1 MTPTRRHTLR
11 TILLLVFAAWN
22 ATASAQN
29 NPYKIKDA
37 LYPLYRKAFA
47 NRTKP
52 EGLLMADT
60 LFHRATLMGDKKAQC
75 IALTVPLQYAFHH
88 KLDDEFQK
96 AAERIEK
103 TALETGYTQYYY
115 YAVGNTINYMLN
127 QKRSYAAMIYLEEKQ
142 QEAIKKNNKFGI
154 YTCMKSF
161 GQIYFYRINLDRA
174 KDAYLKAYE
183 FGKVNCPEQDM
194 STNLRQLAE
203 LENSLDNYKEALDYA
218 NRGLEITKTDQT
230 RELLTLEKAYALGM
244 LGYKQEFYPLYEDLR
259 NRKVRQNVSFL
270 EDIQRLEVV
279 KNIVDHN
286 YTAAK
291 AILDNKLN
299 EFNRGTGDFRYI
311 SLYLYITQQQNDW
324 KKRARLLE
332 ARYQGMIDR
341 ENNLQSTDLLE
352 VAAKFNS
359 SRLENERN
367 IMALNNTKLQLANTQ
382 LTLKNSSLELG
393 RALIAENMA
402 KLNADNYK
410 LNFNRKQLESRV
422 LRDSLDKHKA
432 QQEARDKELLIKEKE
447 QKAQNLVGLII
458 FASMLLIMAV
468 SGVYMIYRRRMSL
481 QLEAANEQLTH
492 NNHELRIAKEEAE
505 QADKLKTLFMQNMS
519 HEIRTPLNA
528 IVGFSQLMTD
538 MGDALSA
545 EEKKDMSRRIKD
557 NSDLLLTLINDIL
570 DLTSIES
577 GKYVMSN
584 QPVRVNEMCRSTLD
598 TVTHRKAQGV
608 ELRMDTDVND
618 NFTVITDPQRVKQV
632 LINLLTNAEK
642 NTTEGSI
649 LLGCSSKAHPGMLT
663 FSVTDTGIGIPSDKR
678 EEVFERFMKLDNF
691 KQGTGLG
698 LSICTAIVDRLGGKI
713 WIDPDYNQG
722 ARFLFTIK
730 AEIA

>member
-11 TILLLVFAAWN
+11 TILLLLLFAWST
-22 ATASAQN
+22 TASAQN

-37 LYPLYRKAFA
+37 LYQLYRKAFA
-47 NRTKP
+47 YRTRS

-60 LFHRATLMGDKKAQC
+60 LMKKATLMGDKKAQC
-75 IALTVPLQYAFHH
+75 IALTIPLQYAYHH
-88 KLDDEFQK
+88 NLDNEFQK
-96 AAERIEK
+96 ACDRIQK

-115 YAVGNTINYMLN
+115 YAVGNTVNYMLSHG
-127 QKRSYAAMIYLEEKQ
+127 KSYAAMIYLEEKQ
-142 QEAIKKNNKFGI
+142 QEAIKKNDKFGI
-154 YTCMKSF
+154 YNCMKSL

-183 FGKVNCPEQDM
+183 FGRVNCPDQDM

-203 LENSLDNYKEALDYA
+203 LENSMDNYKEALAYA
-218 NRGLEITKTDQT
+218 NKGLEIAKTEQT
-230 RELLTLEKAYALGM
+230 RELLSLEKAYALGM
-244 LGYKQEFYPLYEDLR
+244 MGYKQEFYPIYNDLH
-259 NRKVRQNVSFL
+259 NRKVHQKVSFL
-270 EDIQRLEVV
+270 SDIQRLEIV
-279 KNIVDHN
+279 KCIVDKD
-286 YTAAK
+286 YETAK
-291 AILDNKLN
+291 RLLN
-299 EFNRGTGDFRYI
+299 EKLESSEKKSGEHRLIN
-311 SLYLYITQQQNDW
+311 LYLYIAREEKDW
-324 KKRARLLE
+324 KKTSILMN
-332 ARYQGMIDR
+332 ARYNAMVER
-341 ENNLQSTDLLE
+341 ENDLQNADLIE

-367 IMALNNTKLQLANTQ
+367 TMALKNTKLQLANTQ

-410 LNFNRKQLESRV
+410 LSFNKKQLESRV

-447 QKAQNLVGLII
+447 QKAQNIIGLIV

-481 QLEAANEQLTH
+481 QLEAANELLTH

-598 TVTHRKAQGV
+598 TVTHRKARGV

-618 NFTVITDPQRVKQV
+618 SFTIITDPQRVKQV

-649 LLGCSSKAHPGMLT
+649 LLGCSSKAYPGMLT

-678 EEVFERFMKLDNF
+678 EKVFERFMKLDNF

-698 LSICTAIVDRLGGKI
+698 LSICTAIVDRLGGRI
-713 WIDPDYNQG
+713 WIDPDYDQG

-730 AEIA
+730 AEMS